1 MDEDIMCLL
10 THLMGKLTQ
19 IGAKNSQKFANT
31 FKASPQ
37 CLGGEVHRH
46 QLNGILRRWRES
58 GWVSLKTQF
67 CHFLFS
73 KASVFVPFYWN
84 DNETS
89 ISLVFECAGSQ
100 YTVDQEKD
108 EETDGRKRCLSPYIY
123 ILLRHYKDGS
133 KSLHPYFQSKNI
145 FRCPFVF
152 SSFSQFLHLCPASV
166 SLGQDHLY

>member
-19 IGAKNSQKFANT
+19 IEAKNSQKFANT

-73 KASVFVPFYWN
+73 KANVFVPFYMEWQWN
-84 DNETS
+84 LTDNFDFWMCREPIHSGPRERRGNWRQKKVPIPLYLYIVKALQRWIQKLTS
-89 ISLVFECAGSQ
+89 LLPIQ
-100 YTVDQEKD
+100 K
-108 EETDGRKRCLSPYIY
+108 CLP
-123 ILLRHYKDGS
+123 
-133 KSLHPYFQSKNI
+133 
-145 FRCPFVF
+145 
-152 SSFSQFLHLCPASV
+152 V
-166 SLGQDHLY
+166 SLCFFLLLPILAPVSCIC